1 MGPKVAWFMTG
12 FEPEMRRTF
21 FWKFSSE
28 MDSFKM
34 MPHWH
39 HHLISYKILVA
50 EFIFILMIYNPF
62 FVQKLWLKV
71 CLLIAHKHK
80 QQLFWGR
87 GSRAIGESYDAW
99 GNLTQQC
106 THGSP
111 MLHKP
116 RQCNEQ
122 SSRTKTQ
129 ALYYMLHK
137 AALWFLFPL
146 PAAHHRASLGVIG
159 RIAHIG
165 MCWAL
170 WNEPKHCT
178 AWQSM
183 VSNNQS
189 AKVHT
194 VDTSKSQNYKIL
206 TWRSPQML
214 IVNIVIIAVTSMTR

>member
-34 MPHWH
+34 MPHLH

-50 EFIFILMIYNPF
+50 EFIFILMVYNPF
-62 FVQKLWLKV
+62 FVQNLWLKV

-80 QQLFWGR
+80 QQLFWDR
-87 GSRAIGESYDAW
+87 GSRVIGESYVVW
-99 GNLTQQC
+99 GSLAQQC

-111 MLHKP
+111 VLHIP
-116 RQCNEQ
+116 WQCNEQ

-129 ALYYMLHK
+129 APYYISHK

-146 PAAHHRASLGVIG
+146 PAAHHCASLGLIC

-165 MCWAL
+165 MWWAL
-170 WNEPKHCT
+170 WNKPKHCT
-178 AWQSM
+178 AW
-183 VSNNQS
+183 
-189 AKVHT
+189 
-194 VDTSKSQNYKIL
+194 
-206 TWRSPQML
+206 
-214 IVNIVIIAVTSMTR
+214 